1 MVDSEAR
8 SARGIEGETMGAGS
22 ENLKRRPVSKVAD
35 DADSFELDPKAR
47 LYLCLAAVAEG
58 TVISYG
64 ALAAQAG
71 VPRGARW
78 AGRELRQL
86 PQGSELPWHRVLRSD
101 GFLGLPGT
109 AGDRQRKALLAEG
122 HRLTSTARGW
132 RLVAPIAWSPYA

>member
-1 MVDSEAR
+1 V
-8 SARGIEGETMGAGS
+8 
-22 ENLKRRPVSKVAD
+22 NNVAD
-35 DADSFELDPKAR
+35 GRDSFELDPKAR

-71 VPRGARW
+71 VPRGGRW

-86 PQGSELPWHRVLRSD
+86 PQGSALPWHRVLRSD
-101 GFLGLPGT
+101 GFLGLPGA

-122 HRLTSTARGW
+122 HRLMATARGW
-132 RLVAPIAWSPYA
+132 RLVSPIAWSAYA

>member
-1 MVDSEAR
+1 MRAG
-8 SARGIEGETMGAGS
+8 RG
-22 ENLKRRPVSKVAD
+22 NLKRRPVNNVAD
-35 DADSFELDPKAR
+35 SRDSFEIDPKAR

-71 VPRGARW
+71 VPRGGRW

-86 PQGSELPWHRVLRSD
+86 PQGSALPWHRVLRSD
-101 GFLGLPGT
+101 GFLGLPGA

-122 HRLTSTARGW
+122 HRLMATARGW
-132 RLVAPIAWSPYA
+132 RLVSPIAWSAYA

>member
-1 MVDSEAR
+1 MSR
-8 SARGIEGETMGAGS
+8 
-22 ENLKRRPVSKVAD
+22 VAD